1 MNIVVYDM
9 IDGVI
14 VSWLDKYYKDG

>member
-9 IDGVI
+9 IYGVI